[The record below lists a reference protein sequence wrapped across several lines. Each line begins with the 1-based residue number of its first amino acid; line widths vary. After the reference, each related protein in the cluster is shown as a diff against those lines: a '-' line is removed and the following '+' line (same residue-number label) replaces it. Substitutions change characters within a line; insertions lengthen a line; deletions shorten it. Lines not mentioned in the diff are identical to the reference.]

1 MGSQQQYAVP
11 ALKLDPY
18 FVKHTS
24 PPIHKQWTYN
34 DGPVITNSALPVEV
48 WIDGQ
53 LVKDEMLDSADKNA
67 VIKVESFRVQQK
79 VVRLVGEPRIGR
91 SKREE
96 IGRCC
101 YLFVFF
107 FFFFCVRGEEVIEKF
122 MS

>member
-91 SKREE
+91 SKREKMDVVV
-96 IGRCC
+96 IC
-101 YLFVFF
+101 LFFSFSFF
-107 FFFFCVRGEEVIEKF
+107 ASEERR
-122 MS
+122 